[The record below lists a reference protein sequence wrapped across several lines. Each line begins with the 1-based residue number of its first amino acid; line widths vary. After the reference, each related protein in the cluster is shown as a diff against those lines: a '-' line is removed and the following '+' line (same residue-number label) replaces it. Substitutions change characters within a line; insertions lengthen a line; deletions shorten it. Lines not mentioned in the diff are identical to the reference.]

1 MAAKN
6 SVQVLVGG
14 KVIRL
19 TGYESEEYLEKVAS
33 YLNHKLGE
41 LSQISSWRRMA
52 ADTRSTLLSLNVAD
66 DYFKAKSKAEEL
78 EEELQNKDRE
88 LYDLKQDLV
97 DLQVKLDELQRGHNA
112 NQGNKP
118 NQNQTRTRTAGM
130 TTTDTKGKR
139 PLRTQLPQK

>member
-97 DLQVKLDELQRGHNA
+97 DLQVKLDELQR
-112 NQGNKP
+112 
-118 NQNQTRTRTAGM
+118 RTRMAG
-130 TTTDTKGKR
+130 TSTTDIRDKR
-139 PLRTQLPQK
+139 PRYDPLQTQKVNGRNGHKW

>member
-112 NQGNKP
+112 NQGIKP
-118 NQNQTRTRTAGM
+118 NQNQNQNQNGRHDHHAH
-130 TTTDTKGKR
+130 KR
-139 PLRTQLPQK
+139 